1 MPILMRSL
9 NRQRRALVARARRLG
24 LLARFSAL
32 SILAFAIIGIIVARG
47 LDTQMRDRALDDAAR
62 SAALVAR
69 FGIQPQLSP
78 ADLQRGLAP
87 EAIDSIDR
95 LLAAGYGGD
104 ELESLTV
111 FNRDGRIIY
120 ATDHH
125 LIGRRWALGTAEAR
139 TMMLRTSAR
148 VVHSPGGGAKLVGHV
163 PLRFSARR
171 ADGAFEI
178 EMPYAPVAAA
188 IRHDRRRLYTF
199 LGLGL
204 LLLWAALSRIVAGA
218 SRALRRQAAHTA
230 YLAHHDALTGLP
242 NRTLFYR
249 RVREALADAGT
260 TRTAAVMI
268 LDLDRFKEVNDTL
281 GHHSGDRLL
290 ESTG

>member
-1 MPILMRSL
+1 MRRMPCRMNTVDRFRAAMR
-9 NRQRRALVARARRLG
+9 QRARRFG

-32 SILAFAIIGIIVARG
+32 SILAFAIIGIVVARV

-111 FNRDGRIIY
+111 FNRDGRIVY

-125 LIGRRWALGTAEAR
+125 LIGRRWTLGTVEAR

-148 VVHSPGGGAKLVGHV
+148 VVRSPGGGAKLVGHV
-163 PLRFSARR
+163 PLRFGAQR

-188 IRHDRRRLYTF
+188 IRHDRRRLYT
-199 LGLGL
+199 
-204 LLLWAALSRIVAGA
+204 
-218 SRALRRQAAHTA
+218 
-230 YLAHHDALTGLP
+230 
-242 NRTLFYR
+242 
-249 RVREALADAGT
+249 
-260 TRTAAVMI
+260 
-268 LDLDRFKEVNDTL
+268 
-281 GHHSGDRLL
+281 
-290 ESTG
+290 

>member
-1 MPILMRSL
+1 MRRMPCRMNTVDRFRAAM
-9 NRQRRALVARARRLG
+9 RQRARALG
-24 LLARFSAL
+24 LLARFSIL
-32 SILAFAIIGIIVARG
+32 SILAFAAIGIVVARV
-47 LDTQMRDRALDDAAR
+47 LDAQMRARALDDATR

-78 ADLQRGLAP
+78 PDLERGLAP

-95 LLAAGYGGD
+95 LLAAGYGGG
-104 ELESLTV
+104 ELERLTV
-111 FNRDGRIIY
+111 FNRSGRIVY
-120 ATDHH
+120 ATDHR
-125 LIGRRWALGTAEAR
+125 LIGRRWTLAPAEAR
-139 TMMLRTSAR
+139 TMTQRTSAR
-148 VVHSPGGGAKLVGHV
+148 VVHRSAGGSVLVGHV
-163 PLRFSARR
+163 PLRFARTR
-171 ADGAFEI
+171 RGAGAFEV

-188 IRHDRRRLYTF
+188 IRHDRRRLYAF

-218 SRALRRQAAHTA
+218 SRTLRRQAAHTA

-249 RVREALADAGT
+249 RVREALEPAGAGS
-260 TRTAAVMI
+260 AAVMI

-281 GHHSGDRLL
+281 G
-290 ESTG
+290 